1 MTAGTHSPDVGGG
14 MAAGTMCVIAG
25 PAAAAAILGYLM
37 YRLALWLTSSAP
49 PAGAVRAA
57 PSHG

>member
-1 MTAGTHSPDVGGG
+1 
-14 MAAGTMCVIAG
+14 MAAGTMCVITG
-25 PAAAAAILGYLM
+25 PAVAAAILGYLM
-37 YRLALWLTSSAP
+37 YRLTLWLTSSAP